1 MTSADLGS
9 MDLQDEQVNQVPPQE
24 RVAQV
29 RPYWETLSH
38 EDRVDLLTLDVD
50 FLRQRAVEVTAKTQK
65 QIGNSASTL
74 HQ

>member
-1 MTSADLGS
+1 

-29 RPYWETLSH
+29 KPYWETLSH

-74 HQ
+74 F

>member
-1 MTSADLGS
+1 MFWAEMGS
-9 MDLQDEQVNQVPPQE
+9 MHLQDEQVNQVPPQE

-29 RPYWETLSH
+29 KPYWETLSH
-38 EDRVDLLTLDVD
+38 DDRVDLLTLDID

-74 HQ
+74 H